1 MEWRPAVDREVA
13 RERMPAARH
22 SAGSGWGE
30 RAEEELVVR
39 GIIGG
44 KFERLLGM
52 LMARLYLAW
61 VDADGVQYRRHPRQ
75 REREGGGVRGGAVG
89 ERSQGK
95 QGSDAPD
102 GVHVCAQG
110 HAHAAFRDGVVAAE
124 EGDDLGRTT
133 EGEARGRGQKG
144 GYIITPGRGGGR
156 RCDGRTAGSG
166 FEGRERGGGAAP
178 APGRP
183 KD

>member
-30 RAEEELVVR
+30 RAEEGHVVR

-61 VDADGVQYRRHPRQ
+61 VDADGAQYRRHPRQ
-75 REREGGGVRGGAVG
+75 REREGGGS
-89 ERSQGK
+89 ER
-95 QGSDAPD
+95 
-102 GVHVCAQG
+102 
-110 HAHAAFRDGVVAAE
+110 
-124 EGDDLGRTT
+124 
-133 EGEARGRGQKG
+133 
-144 GYIITPGRGGGR
+144 GRGGGAVTGETGL
-156 RCDGRTAGSG
+156 GRT
-166 FEGRERGGGAAP
+166 
-178 APGRP
+178 
-183 KD
+183 